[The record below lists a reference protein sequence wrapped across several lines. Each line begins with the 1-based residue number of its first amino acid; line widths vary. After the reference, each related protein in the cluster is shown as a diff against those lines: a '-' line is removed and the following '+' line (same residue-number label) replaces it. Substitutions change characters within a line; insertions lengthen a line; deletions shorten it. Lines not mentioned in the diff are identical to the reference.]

1 MCTRKNFQKAID
13 NMQSALEA
21 ESKGKA
27 EAIRMKKKLES
38 DVSELEISL
47 EHANAANMETQKVI
61 KRYHQQI
68 RDVQVKLEDEQK
80 GKEIARDQLI
90 AADRRAHANQNALEE
105 ARTLLDQSDRQ
116 RRIADQELAD
126 TNEQLSELTC
136 TNQALSATKR
146 KLESEIQTLQVG
158 TFQIYE

>member
-1 MCTRKNFQKAID
+1 MGPGP
-13 NMQSALEA
+13 
-21 ESKGKA
+21 ESKTDKDNGSDSEEDPLDA
-27 EAIRMKKKLES
+27 FMANLEKDAKS
-38 DVSELEISL
+38 QGVK
-47 EHANAANMETQKVI
+47 NAK
-61 KRYHQQI
+61 
-68 RDVQVKLEDEQK
+68 DEQK

-105 ARTLLDQSDRQ
+105 ARTLLDQADRQ

-146 KLESEIQTLQVG
+146 KLDSEMQTLQVS
-158 TFQIYE
+158 TF